1 MIKEYLVSLGYNN
14 IDIEK
19 ILNAYSLNSLK
30 ENTLLIHIKEIYDL
44 LISLG
49 YSNENIIRMTNV
61 LPALYSLSAENIKKK
76 FDDLISLGYSYN
88 DVIKMTIILPSLFGF
103 STENIRQKTI
113 FLKQIDLDFI
123 AVEDTKKLMQSID
136 LTYARYMFFK
146 DRGIVI
152 NEENYR
158 RLFYNAKQFEKQYGI
173 DKSTLLEKYNYQKHM
188 GEREND
194 KRIFS

>member
-76 FDDLISLGYSYN
+76 IDEIIEQAKQLKAE
-88 DVIKMTIILPSLFGF
+88 DVKEMIVKKVNELQA
-103 STENIRQKTI
+103 E
-113 FLKQIDLDFI
+113 LKDLDKEKVLKVAKQKAKKI
-123 AVEDTKKLMQSID
+123 QKKAEELYKLAVEKGTP
-136 LTYARYMFFK
+136 
-146 DRGIVI
+146 V
-152 NEENYR
+152 
-158 RLFYNAKQFEKQYGI
+158 
-173 DKSTLLEKYNYQKHM
+173 LEKAT
-188 GEREND
+188 REL
-194 KRIFS
+194 KEATAEALKKIVAKLEAE

>member
-76 FDDLISLGYSYN
+76 IDDLISLGYSYN
-88 DVIKMTIILPSLFGF
+88 DVIKMTIILPSLFSF

-146 DRGIVI
+146 DRGIAI

-173 DKSTLLEKYNYQKHM
+173 DKSTLLEKYNYQEYINNMESIRK
-188 GEREND
+188 
-194 KRIFS
+194 I